1 MFFYEMLQEWNQGF
15 DEPFGPKFGDIT
27 DSWSSSLR
35 FVCLNRVLGIFKL
48 WFLVQNWRGSRLN
61 LQMEVENVYWRQ
73 FWWSSSSKLSKLDLA
88 SHTCRPALQIVRQ
101 LLTAALSIR
110 RHLEQAPKLR
120 CLSISSIDHFFLNV
134 ILITL

>member
-88 SHTCRPALQIVRQ
+88 SHTCRPALQIVTQDPYYHKKWNSYVCRIHNDSS
-101 LLTAALSIR
+101 TYII
-110 RHLEQAPKLR
+110 EPPKVR
-120 CLSISSIDHFFLNV
+120 FEFKA
-134 ILITL
+134 

>member
-61 LQMEVENVYWRQ
+61 LQMEVENVYGRQ
-73 FWWSSSSKLSKLDLA
+73 FWWSSSSKLSKLDFA
-88 SHTCRPALQIVRQ
+88 NHICFAIVKQ
-101 LLTAALSIR
+101 PTAALS
-110 RHLEQAPKLR
+110 LEGTRGRNAPKL
-120 CLSISSIDHFFLNV
+120 LLNSKSSADKIFLNV
-134 ILITL
+134 IFIAL